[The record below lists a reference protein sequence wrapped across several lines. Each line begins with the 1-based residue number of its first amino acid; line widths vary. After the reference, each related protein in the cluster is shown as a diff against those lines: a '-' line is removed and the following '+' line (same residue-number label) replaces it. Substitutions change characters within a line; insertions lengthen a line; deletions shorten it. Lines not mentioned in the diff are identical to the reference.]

1 MGKDKLLI
9 VYQRKTLLRLAIEL
23 LYELPVSEKLIV
35 TTEAKLKQ
43 VEIPSGIQVAINENP
58 NEGQSGS
65 VRLGVKMAS
74 GTHFLF
80 LTADQP
86 RLTLSSLMPLIT
98 LAEKNQDR
106 IIFPVVN
113 NNPTSPVLF
122 PASYRKE
129 FLGLVGDT
137 GGRLIREAYPEKCL
151 PFEPELPELF
161 FDVDDA
167 EDLTMLRT
175 EGREF

>member
-1 MGKDKLLI
+1 MGKDKLLL
-9 VYQRKTLLRLAIEL
+9 VYQGKTLLQLAIEL
-23 LYELPVSEKLIV
+23 LYALPVSEKLIV
-35 TTEAKLKQ
+35 TTEAKLEQ
-43 VEIPSGIQVAINENP
+43 VEIPSSIQVVINENP

-65 VRLGVKMAS
+65 VRLGVKIAS

-86 RLTLSSLMPLIT
+86 RLMVSALMPLIS
-98 LAEKNQDR
+98 LVEKNQDR
-106 IIFPVVN
+106 IIFPIIN
-113 NNPTSPVLF
+113 NNPTSPTMF

-151 PFEPELPELF
+151 PFKPELPELF

-167 EDLTMLRT
+167 EDLTMLRI
-175 EGREF
+175 ES